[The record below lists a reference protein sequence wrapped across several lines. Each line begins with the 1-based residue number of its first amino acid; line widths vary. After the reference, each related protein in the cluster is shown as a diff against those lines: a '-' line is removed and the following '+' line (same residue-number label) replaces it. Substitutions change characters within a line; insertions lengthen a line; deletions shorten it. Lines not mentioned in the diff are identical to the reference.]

1 MIYRCLLRTAKYS
14 LKSAWLTILITTP
27 PSQQKLCTSN
37 ITIQHHNHHHHPQR
51 TATMPSFLSK
61 LRSFKPSH
69 TQQQQHPTAGTA
81 AATRDQ
87 QLDPTIP
94 KPPATPDW
102 TARRT
107 FSISPK
113 LRTFFDFE
121 PTTPSPTKP
130 YHATTTPISHPA
142 AAATPTGTKA
152 LGVLDSPD
160 SPASNYSGVVA
171 RVLDVEVVRRVS
183 KGKVKRV
190 EVTRVAAAYESACA
204 GTQTVPEDVGA
215 RVKRMM
221 LEGHSAGLAKSG
233 WEVVHSADAGLLFM
247 GSPVVEKA
255 NGSLL
260 GGKFVEDASSLPM
273 TGNLLL
279 KLQRAIAAD
288 ADLLS
293 TRRRTVRE
301 IATLTSYQENLRK
314 RKDALKEQLQQFKS
328 IPDAEMDL
336 GEKAAVEKGLVRV
349 WEASIDTMDERLRS
363 EERLEVCREGFE
375 GSARAAF
382 AVLALGLGE
391 RGLVDVVVED

>member
-1 MIYRCLLRTAKYS
+1 
-14 LKSAWLTILITTP
+14 
-27 PSQQKLCTSN
+27 
-37 ITIQHHNHHHHPQR
+37 
-51 TATMPSFLSK
+51 MPSFLSK
-61 LRSFKPSH
+61 LRSFKTSH
-69 TQQQQHPTAGTA
+69 TQQQQQQQQQHPTAGTA
-81 AATRDQ
+81 ATREQ
-87 QLDPTIP
+87 QSDPTIP

-121 PTTPSPTKP
+121 PITPSPTKP
-130 YHATTTPISHPA
+130 YHTTTTTTSHPA
-142 AAATPTGTKA
+142 AAAVATPTGTKA
-152 LGVLDSPD
+152 LGVLDSPN

-171 RVLDVEVVRRVS
+171 RVLDVEIVRRVS
-183 KGKVKRV
+183 RGKVKRV

-221 LEGHSAGLAKSG
+221 LEGHSTGLLAKSG
-233 WEVVHSADAGLLFM
+233 WEVLHSADAGILFM
-247 GSPVVEKA
+247 GSPVEKA
-255 NGSLL
+255 NGSLAR
-260 GGKFVEDASSLPM
+260 GKSVEDLASSLPM

-314 RKDALKEQLQQFKS
+314 RKDALKEQLQTFKS
-328 IPDAEMDL
+328 IPDAEMDF

-391 RGLVDVVVED
+391 RGLADVVVEDGKGERAGSEVEFEGKYRLG